1 MTNATASSNTTTD
14 TRSNPSGPSGPSRP
28 SSPTT
33 PSSLFSLGGDLPVR
47 RIGYGAMRLTDGP
60 GDPTGPDARIWSPVA
75 DRAGALRLLRTA
87 VENGVTLFD
96 TADSYALGA
105 NEELLAEAL
114 RPYGDEV
121 VIATKVGNLRPG
133 PTDWVP
139 LGHPAYLR
147 QQTELSLRRLGTE
160 RIDLLYLHRVDP
172 NVPVAEQ
179 LGALKSL
186 QEEGK
191 VRHIGLSEVTVEQ
204 LTEAERTAP
213 VAAVQNLYNLAARDH
228 DPVVDYTAG
237 RGIAFVPFFPI
248 AMGAHAGA
256 GGPVARVADV
266 ARELGATPAQTALA
280 WLLHRGPHVVPIP
293 GTTSEHHLRENMGAL
308 GLRLTEEQFARLDG
322 RVPR

>member
-1 MTNATASSNTTTD
+1 
-14 TRSNPSGPSGPSRP
+14 
-28 SSPTT
+28 
-33 PSSLFSLGGDLPVR
+33 
-47 RIGYGAMRLTDGP
+47 MRLTDGP

-75 DRAGALRLLRTA
+75 DRAGAVRLLRTA

-121 VIATKVGNLRPG
+121 VVATKVGNLRPG

-160 RIDLLYLHRVDP
+160 RIDLLYLHRIDP
-172 NVPVAEQ
+172 HVPVADQ
-179 LGALKSL
+179 VGTLKSL

-248 AMGAHAGA
+248 AMGSHAGP
-256 GGPVARVADV
+256 GSPVAQVAEV

-293 GTTSEHHLRENMGAL
+293 GTTSEHHLKENTGAL
-308 GLRLTEEQFARLDG
+308 GLRLTEEQFARLGGGDG
-322 RVPR
+322 L